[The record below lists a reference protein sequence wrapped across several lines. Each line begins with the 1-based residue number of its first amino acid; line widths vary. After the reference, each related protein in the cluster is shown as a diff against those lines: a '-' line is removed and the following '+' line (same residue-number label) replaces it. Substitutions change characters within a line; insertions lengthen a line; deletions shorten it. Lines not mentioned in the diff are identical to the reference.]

1 MRTKGDRH
9 QGSLGDVQGGGAGR
23 LRMRNLAGAL
33 YCQVDDGDLLASAAA
48 ATSGSGARRIGR
60 LCRALYD
67 TARDAGGPRPDW
79 MLGHMWQRLA
89 DLLVA
94 HTQAE
99 EETCYLPLFGTGARA
114 TERIRDSIAD
124 HDDIRGI
131 IGEAAAQPV
140 GSAPWWRSVRTAMAV
155 SAEHL
160 EHEER
165 DVWPDCLPGL
175 SMSRRKQ
182 LGRQWC
188 AFMAAWRPDATLPPG
203 GQNSSG
209 PTAVISPHSGSGSHR
224 SPGRRTVPGSAAR

>member
-1 MRTKGDRH
+1 MTGPAREHPGASDATRNVL
-9 QGSLGDVQGGGAGR
+9 SPGAGASR
-23 LRMRNLAGAL
+23 QADIIELILA
-33 YCQVDDGDLLASAAA
+33 DH
-48 ATSGSGARRIGR
+48 RRIGR

-99 EETCYLPLFGTGARA
+99 EETCYLPLLGTGARA

-131 IGEAAAQPV
+131 IGEAAVQSV
-140 GSAPWWRSVRTAMAV
+140 GSAPWWRTVRTAMAV

-188 AFMAAWRPDATLPPG
+188 AFMAAWRPDAPLPPG

-209 PTAVISPHSGSGSHR
+209 PTAVTPHAAGPIVRSRPAGRSGDGDVVLQAE
-224 SPGRRTVPGSAAR
+224 T